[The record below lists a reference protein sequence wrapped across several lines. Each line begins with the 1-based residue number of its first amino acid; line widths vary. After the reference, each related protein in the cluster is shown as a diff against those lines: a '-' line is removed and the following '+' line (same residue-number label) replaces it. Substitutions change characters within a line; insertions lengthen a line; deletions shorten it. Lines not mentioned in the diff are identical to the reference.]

1 MNRISTYTQF
11 YGNAGGVLDGQAAM
25 AKAQAQASSQKV
37 ATDLK
42 GFGEDAGRLI
52 SAKSYAQ
59 RLDRRAETLTAL
71 EARAEVEATAMSTA
85 SEAVKNLRDAIGNS
99 IANKNGAGLR
109 SAMEQALEIV
119 GMTAN
124 QQFAGQA
131 VFGGDWGY
139 GEPFVGAS
147 LDTLAA
153 QPNTDP
159 NWVDTGSNRTIM
171 VEDGRAIQLSPSAE
185 AVFRPI
191 VDYLRDLRKW
201 EIDNGAPFQ
210 GALTNAQLTHLQS
223 TIPALSTVHSTMIE
237 YEATAGTTAKQIE
250 LAIASNE
257 ARRDTLQSTIAN
269 QENVDLAEVAA
280 QLSAAQTQYQASAAI
295 FGQLKDMNLLQYL
308 R

>member
-1 MNRISTYTQF
+1 MTRISTYTQF
-11 YGNAGGVLDGQAAM
+11 FGNAAGVLDGQAAM

-59 RLDRRAETLTAL
+59 RLDRRAETLKAL

-85 SEAVKNLRDAIGNS
+85 AESVKNLRDSIGNA
-99 IANKNGAGLR
+99 IANQNGAGVR
-109 SAMEQALEIV
+109 AAMEQALEIV

-139 GEPFVGAS
+139 GDPFVSAS
-147 LDTLAA
+147 LDALAL
-153 QPNTDP
+153 QPNTDA
-159 NWVDTGSNRTIM
+159 NWVDTGANRTIM
-171 VEDGRAIQLSPSAE
+171 VEDGRAIELSPSAE
-185 AVFRPI
+185 AVFRPV
-191 VDYLRDLRKW
+191 VDFLRDLRKW
-201 EIDNGAPFQ
+201 EIDNAAPFE
-210 GALTNAQLTHLQS
+210 GSLTPAQLSFLQS
-223 TIPALSTVHSTMIE
+223 KMPQLSSVHSDIIE
-237 YEATAGTTAKQIE
+237 NEASAGTTAKQIE
-250 LAIASNE
+250 MSIASNE
-257 ARRDTLQSTIAN
+257 ARRDTLQSTIAD

-280 QLSAAQTQYQASAAI
+280 RLSAAQTQYQASAAI
-295 FGQLKDMNLLQYL
+295 FGQLKEMNLLQYL